1 MIGVVRGSIFVQ
13 GSDKQRL
20 AGENTAMEQ

>member
-1 MIGVVRGSIFVQ
+1 VVRGSIFVQ